1 MQAYEKAL
9 EKKNSEAKEKFSL
22 RDQDVRKM
30 NDVLEKQNEKL
41 REDVAS
47 LKELLKLQ
55 KSVTGGKLLNQKSL
69 DTAAGYLMRSSGAKG
84 NKAELS
90 GLLNDV
96 YSYIAGGEEVTW
108 DGIMEKASKAADWI
122 QEHMDTKQ
130 QLDPYGAEVLRE
142 LRGSRVSLDES
153 QRAEAEYQFGSVN
166 ALRKQLF
173 GTVTITDKDAVSLDS
188 KWAELSRMYPDVF
201 DPNTSAADMPGALL
215 DAIDSL
221 KNMGVGEMWYD
232 KEAARQELLQQI
244 YHAFVLPMEDFYR
257 VWNYNTG
264 NTDTEQSRSVN
275 ATVQNA
281 FGTAATGYI
290 DQLLKDLN
298 GGARIDPT
306 TGLISKSMNLF
317 KKGAVFASAS
327 VVIQQPSA
335 IGRALAM
342 IDMKYFAGPRVTKEN
357 YKDSLNQMKK
367 YAPVA
372 VIKEMGYFDTNMG
385 KSTKDYILSREYEG
399 VGEKAKAFFTDSG
412 YRDEALSRGAAL
424 ADEVTWCCIWEAVK
438 RETRAKHP
446 ELSVRSETFLQMA
459 GERFTDVIVKTQVY
473 DSILSRSGNMRS
485 KDTGM
490 KMATAFMAEPTTS
503 INMIMDALVKGKRNG
518 AQGRRYCRKVI
529 GAVAAAQVINSVL
542 VSFVYAARDDD
553 EDETYLEK
561 YLEALVGGL
570 TDSVN
575 PATYIPFLKDI
586 MSIVQG
592 YDVERSDLAVV
603 SDLWKAWKQLGSKTL
618 SPWRKVEGFVGS
630 LCQIFGLPVK
640 NIMRDARG
648 CYQMFESIVG
658 PEKNTLAGAGYAIK
672 EGAGEKASVWE
683 QMYDAYAAGDQEH
696 LDRVE
701 DRYIRNSDAPNERQ
715 AEKKLQSGF
724 KSYLKDQFIAGKLTP
739 EEVKDALTGYLEL
752 DGDEAEEI
760 LTQWQ
765 GVFDTG
771 NTLNDEKDGY
781 LREEISGE
789 EYVDYLVK
797 YGGKSQEEA
806 EAAEKKLRCERDEG
820 FAYGDLREMY
830 TEDKITKEKA
840 LECLQTYGG
849 YSEEKAEQ
857 YMDKLEFEKKYGF
870 AYDNRKQAYLD
881 GEISG
886 DELQRILV
894 KEGGYTAEDAA
905 AQVEVYEWEKQG
917 VKGATKEQI
926 ATYNHNCKR
935 AGVSIQNYMEV
946 VRFKGKTH
954 NDVDENGKG
963 IPYSAVRKVMAK
975 IDSLPISDFQKEA
988 IAHCFGW
995 KESTIQTYRLW

>member
-1 MQAYEKAL
+1 MDSLLFWKTKWGLLQNSHFATAPEISVKTKLGITMKFNPTEATAYNISDETLTDIVGKLTQEQKAYVDAMQEYLSKIMGEKGNEVSLQMYGIKLFGEKDYFPLRSAL
-9 EKKNSEAKEKFSL
+9 QYLARAKEQQEGDRKIKNAGFS
-22 RDQDVRKM
+22 
-30 NDVLEKQNEKL
+30 KQTVEH
-41 REDVAS
+41 
-47 LKELLKLQ
+47 
-55 KSVTGGKLLNQKSL
+55 
-69 DTAAGYLMRSSGAKG
+69 AG
-84 NKAELS
+84 NPVVLS
-90 GLLNDV
+90 GFMDV
-96 YSYIAGGEEVTW
+96 
-108 DGIMEKASKAADWI
+108 
-122 QEHMDTKQ
+122 
-130 QLDPYGAEVLRE
+130 
-142 LRGSRVSLDES
+142 
-153 QRAEAEYQFGSVN
+153 
-166 ALRKQLF
+166 
-173 GTVTITDKDAVSLDS
+173 
-188 KWAELSRMYPDVF
+188 WAEHV
-201 DPNTSAADMPGALL
+201 N
-215 DAIDSL
+215 
-221 KNMGVGEMWYD
+221 EMSM
-232 KEAARQELLQQI
+232 